1 MTKRAELMTQS
12 ADPIVLG
19 HKNSKLNSAKLLLNE
34 CPVQRSMMFSVEMNA
49 EQTKEIVISFISL
62 LKILLIYFGNYF
74 FLQSKKHK
82 LTLKIFKVN
91 RVRGNY
97 LRPA

>member
-34 CPVQRSMMFSVEMNA
+34 CPV
-49 EQTKEIVISFISL
+49 
-62 LKILLIYFGNYF
+62 
-74 FLQSKKHK
+74 
-82 LTLKIFKVN
+82 
-91 RVRGNY
+91 
-97 LRPA
+97 